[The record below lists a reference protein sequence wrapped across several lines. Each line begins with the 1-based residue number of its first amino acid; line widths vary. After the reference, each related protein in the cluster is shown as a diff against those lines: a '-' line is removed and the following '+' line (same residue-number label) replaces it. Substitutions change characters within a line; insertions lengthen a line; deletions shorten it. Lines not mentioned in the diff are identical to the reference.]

1 MQIHAVFALNVVAI
15 TQVTGAKNMKSINIT
30 VQHKVGL
37 HARPAA
43 LFVQT
48 AQKHESKITVTSN
61 EKAVNAKSL
70 LGLLSLGVT
79 QGTTILIAAEGADEK
94 EALETLKLLVE
105 SNFGE

>member
-1 MQIHAVFALNVVAI
+1 
-15 TQVTGAKNMKSINIT
+15 MKSINIT

-48 AQKHESKITVTSN
+48 AQKHEAKITVTAK
-61 EKAVNAKSL
+61 EKTVNAKSL
-70 LGLLSLGVT
+70 LGLLGLGVT
-79 QGTTILIAAEGADEK
+79 QGTIIQIVAEGADEQ
-94 EALETLKLLVE
+94 EAIETLKLLVE

>member
-1 MQIHAVFALNVVAI
+1 
-15 TQVTGAKNMKSINIT
+15 MKSINIT

-48 AQKHESKITVTSN
+48 AQKHEAKITVTAK
-61 EKAVNAKSL
+61 EKTVNAKSL
-70 LGLLSLGVT
+70 LGLLGLGVT
-79 QGTTILIAAEGADEK
+79 QGTIIQIVAEGADEQ
-94 EALETLKLLVE
+94 EAIETLKLLIE

>member
-1 MQIHAVFALNVVAI
+1 
-15 TQVTGAKNMKSINIT
+15 MKSINLT

-48 AQKHESKITVTSN
+48 AQKHAAKITVTSN
-61 EKAVNAKSL
+61 EKTVNAKSL
-70 LGLLSLGVT
+70 LGLLGLGVT
-79 QGTTILIAAEGADEK
+79 QGTTIQIVAEGADEQ
-94 EALETLKLLVE
+94 EAIETLKLLVE